1 MTETVEIPVWLL
13 LIIAAL
19 AVLATLDDVLL
30 PTARWYLRRHV
41 NKVIDDVNARLRL
54 ELPTFQITKRRVLID
69 RLIYDPE
76 VMKTVG
82 EVAAERGVSRDSLT
96 TEVSRIA
103 REMVP
108 AFNAYFYFRLGYR
121 CARWL
126 LRAFYRVR
134 LAYAHEQ
141 AMADIPPDTAVV
153 FFINH
158 RSNADYLLVTYL
170 ASGSVALSYGAGEW
184 ARVWPFRSLLRLAGA
199 YILRRK
205 TADPLYRKVLERYVQ
220 MATEACVPHA
230 IFAEG
235 KLSRD
240 GAISPPKLG
249 MLGYITKT
257 FDPAGPYDIMFIPV
271 ATNFDRVAEE
281 RTLVANPDTDFRGRG
296 GRFLMSGTA
305 KFVLKLAWRKMQ
317 GRSAGFGVACA
328 NFGEPLSLRA
338 WSDERGVDLSRL
350 EREPFF
356 SAIEELG
363 AELTD
368 RITDVV
374 PVLAVPLV
382 SLILTE
388 ADGPLPAEE
397 IKGRALRWLND
408 VRELGAHI
416 GLREGSEAAEIE
428 AAVNRMRKRR
438 LIAERSGGE
447 LAPVAA
453 ERALLT
459 YYAAS
464 IVQVRTQLQ
473 RKLSGPE

>member
-1 MTETVEIPVWLL
+1 MMGTVEIPIWLL
-13 LIIAAL
+13 VIVVAL
-19 AVLATLDDVLL
+19 AVLAALDDVLL
-30 PTARWYLRRHV
+30 PTARWYLRRQV
-41 NKVIDDVNARLRL
+41 NKVIDEVNDRLTL

-82 EVAAERGVSRDSLT
+82 AVAQERGVSRDSLM
-96 TEVSRIA
+96 TEVSKIA

-126 LRAFYRVR
+126 LRGFYRVR
-134 LAYAHEQ
+134 LGYAHEK
-141 AMADIPPDTAVV
+141 ATADIPPDTAVV

-184 ARVWPFRSLLRLAGA
+184 ARIWPFRSLLRLAGA
-199 YILRRK
+199 YILRRDSG
-205 TADPLYRKVLERYVQ
+205 DPLYRKVLERYVQ

-240 GAISPPKLG
+240 GAIHPPKLG

-257 FDPAGPYDIMFIPV
+257 FDPAGPYDIMFVPV

-281 RTLVANPDTDFRGRG
+281 RTLVTNPETDFRGRG
-296 GRFLMSGTA
+296 HRFLMGGTA
-305 KFVLKLAWRKMQ
+305 KFLVRLALRKLQ

-328 NFGEPLSLRA
+328 NFAEPLSLRD
-338 WSDERGVDLSRL
+338 WSKERGIDLSRMD
-350 EREPFF
+350 REAFF
-356 SAIEELG
+356 ATVEALG

-374 PVLAVPLV
+374 PILAVPVV
-382 SLILTE
+382 SLIVTE
-388 ADGPLPAEE
+388 ADRPLEAEE
-397 IKGRALRWLND
+397 IKSRAMRWLDD
-408 VRELGAHI
+408 VHALGAHI
-416 GLREGSEAAEIE
+416 GLKKGNEAAEIE
-428 AAVNRMRKRR
+428 AAVIRMRKRK
-438 LIAERSGGE
+438 LIEEQTGGG
-447 LAPVAA
+447 LTPVAQ
-453 ERALLT
+453 ERPLLT

-464 IVQVRTQLQ
+464 IVQVRAQLQ

>member
-13 LIIAAL
+13 LVIGAL
-19 AVLATLDDVLL
+19 AVLAALDDVLL

-41 NKVIDDVNARLRL
+41 NKVIDEVNDRLTL
-54 ELPTFQITKRRVLID
+54 ELPSFQITKRRVLID

-82 EVAAERGVSRDSLT
+82 AVAQERGVSRDSLL
-96 TEVSRIA
+96 TEVSGIA

-126 LRAFYRVR
+126 LRGFYRVR
-134 LAYAHEQ
+134 LGYAHEKT
-141 AMADIPPDTAVV
+141 MADIPPDTAVV

-170 ASGSVALSYGAGEW
+170 ASGRVALSYGAGEW
-184 ARVWPFRSLLRLAGA
+184 ARIWPFRSLLRLAGA
-199 YILRRK
+199 YILRRDSG
-205 TADPLYRKVLERYVQ
+205 DPLYRKVLERYVQ

-240 GAISPPKLG
+240 GAVHPPKLG

-257 FDPAGPYDIMFIPV
+257 FDPAGPYDIMFVPV

-296 GRFLMSGTA
+296 HRFLMGGTA
-305 KFVLKLAWRKMQ
+305 RFLLRLAMRKLQ

-328 NFGEPLSLRA
+328 NFAEPLSLRD
-338 WSDERGVDLSRL
+338 WSEARGIDLSRMD
-350 EREPFF
+350 RAAFF
-356 SAIEELG
+356 AAVEELG
-363 AELTD
+363 AELTR
-368 RITDVV
+368 RILEVV

-382 SLILTE
+382 SSVVTA
-388 ADGPLPAEE
+388 ADEPLPAEE
-397 IKGRALRWLND
+397 IKSRAVRWLD
-408 VRELGAHI
+408 DARELGAHI
-416 GLREGSEAAEIE
+416 ALKEGNEAAEID
-428 AAVNRMRKRR
+428 AAVQRMRRRR
-438 LIAERSGGE
+438 LIAEQECGG
-447 LAPVAA
+447 LAPVQG
-453 ERALLT
+453 ERPLLSF
-459 YYAAS
+459 YAAS
-464 IVQVRTQLQ
+464 VVQVRERLQ
-473 RKLSGPE
+473 QKLSGSE

>member
-1 MTETVEIPVWLL
+1 MTGTVTIPVWLL
-13 LIIAAL
+13 LIIVAL
-19 AVLATLDDVLL
+19 AVLAALDDVLL

-41 NKVIDDVNARLRL
+41 NKVIDEVNDRLTL

-82 EVAAERGVSRDSLT
+82 AVAQERGVSRDSLM
-96 TEVSRIA
+96 TEVSKIA

-126 LRAFYRVR
+126 LRGFYRVR
-134 LAYAHEQ
+134 LGYAHEKTT
-141 AMADIPPDTAVV
+141 ADIPPDTAVV

-184 ARVWPFRSLLRLAGA
+184 ARIWPFRSLLRLAGA
-199 YILRRK
+199 YILRRDSG
-205 TADPLYRKVLERYVQ
+205 DPVYRKVLERYVQ

-235 KLSRD
+235 RLSRD
-240 GAISPPKLG
+240 GKINPPKLG

-257 FDPAGPYDIMFIPV
+257 FDPAGPYDIMFVPV

-296 GRFLMSGTA
+296 HRFLMGGTA
-305 KFVLKLAWRKMQ
+305 MFLLRLAMRKLQ
-317 GRSAGFGVACA
+317 GRSAGFGMACA
-328 NFGEPLSLRA
+328 NFAEPLSLRD
-338 WSDERGVDLSRL
+338 WSNERGIDLSRMD
-350 EREPFF
+350 RDAFF
-356 SAIEELG
+356 AAVEALG

-374 PVLAVPLV
+374 PILAVPVV
-382 SLILTE
+382 SLIVTE
-388 ADGPLPAEE
+388 ADRPLDAEE
-397 IKGRALRWLND
+397 IKSRAMRWFD
-408 VRELGAHI
+408 EVRALGAHI
-416 GLREGSEAAEIE
+416 GLKDGSEPAEIE
-428 AAVNRMRKRR
+428 AAVQRMRRR
-438 LIAERSGGE
+438 KLIEKQESGR
-447 LAPVAA
+447 LVPVAQ
-453 ERALLT
+453 ERPLLT

-464 IVQVRTQLQ
+464 IVQVRAQLQ
-473 RKLSGPE
+473 RKHCGPE

>member
-13 LIIAAL
+13 LIIGAL
-19 AVLATLDDVLL
+19 AVLAALDDVLL

-41 NKVIDDVNARLRL
+41 NKVIDEVNDRLTL

-82 EVAAERGVSRDSLT
+82 AVAQERGVSRDSLMADIA
-96 TEVSRIA
+96 SIA

-108 AFNAYFYFRLGYR
+108 AFNAYFYFKLGYR
-121 CARWL
+121 VARWL
-126 LRAFYRVR
+126 LRTFYRVR
-134 LAYAHEQ
+134 VAYAHEQ
-141 AMADIPPDTAVV
+141 ALAEIPPNTAVV

-205 TADPLYRKVLERYVQ
+205 TDDPLYRKVLERYVQ

-240 GAISPPKLG
+240 GAIHPPKLG
-249 MLGYITKT
+249 MLSYITKT
-257 FDPAGPYDIMFIPV
+257 FDPAGPYDILFIPV

-296 GRFLMSGTA
+296 GRFLMGGTA
-305 KFVLKLAWRKMQ
+305 KFLFRLAWRRMQ

-338 WSDERGVDLSRL
+338 WSNERGIDLSRQD
-350 EREPFF
+350 REAFF
-356 SAIEELG
+356 PAVEALG

-368 RITDVV
+368 RIADVV

-382 SLILTE
+382 SLILSE
-388 ADGPLPAEE
+388 ADRPLEAEE
-397 IKGRALRWLND
+397 IKGRAMRWLNE
-408 VRELGAHI
+408 VRALGAHI
-416 GLREGSEAAEIE
+416 GLKEGSESAEIE
-428 AAVNRMRKRR
+428 TAVQRMHRRR
-438 LIAERSGGE
+438 LIAKQSGGG

-464 IVQVRTQLQ
+464 IVQLRAQLQ
-473 RKLSGPE
+473 QKPSGPE

>member
-13 LIIAAL
+13 LIIGAL
-19 AVLATLDDVLL
+19 AVLAALDDVLL

-82 EVAAERGVSRDSLT
+82 AVAQERGVSRDSLM

-121 CARWL
+121 SARWL
-126 LRAFYRVR
+126 LRGFYRTR
-134 LAYAHEQ
+134 LGYAHEK
-141 AMADIPPDTAVV
+141 AKADIPPDTAVV

-184 ARVWPFRSLLRLAGA
+184 ARIWPFRSLLRLAGA
-199 YILRRK
+199 YILRRDSG
-205 TADPLYRKVLERYVQ
+205 DPLYRKVLERYVQ

-240 GAISPPKLG
+240 GAIHPPKLG

-257 FDPAGPYDIMFIPV
+257 FDPAGPYDIMFVPV

-281 RTLVANPDTDFRGRG
+281 RTLVANPETDFRGRG
-296 GRFLMSGTA
+296 RRFLMGGTA
-305 KFVLKLAWRKMQ
+305 KFLFRLAWRKLQ

-328 NFGEPLSLRA
+328 NFAEPLSLRD
-338 WSDERGVDLSRL
+338 WSTARGIDLSRMD
-350 EREPFF
+350 REAFF
-356 SAIEELG
+356 AAVEGLG
-363 AELTD
+363 AELTR
-368 RITDVV
+368 RIQEVV

-382 SLILTE
+382 SSVVTAADEPLT
-388 ADGPLPAEE
+388 AEE
-397 IKGRALRWLND
+397 IKRRAIRWLD
-408 VRELGAHI
+408 DARALGAHI
-416 GLREGSEAAEIE
+416 ALKDGDEAAEIE
-428 AAVNRMRKRR
+428 AAVHRMRKRR
-438 LIAERSGGE
+438 LIAEQECGG
-447 LAPVAA
+447 LAPVAG
-453 ERALLT
+453 ERPLLA

-464 IVQVRTQLQ
+464 VVQLRAQLQ
-473 RKLSGPE
+473 KKLSGPE

>member
-1 MTETVEIPVWLL
+1 MTGTVTIPVWLL
-13 LIIAAL
+13 LIIGAL
-19 AVLATLDDVLL
+19 AVLAALDDVLL
-30 PTARWYLRRHV
+30 PTMRWYLRRRV
-41 NKVIDDVNARLRL
+41 NKVIDEVNDRLKL

-69 RLIYDPE
+69 RLVYDPE

-82 EVAAERGVSRDSLT
+82 AVAVERGVSRDSLM
-96 TEVSRIA
+96 SDIASIA

-108 AFNAYFYFRLGYR
+108 AFNAYFYFKLGYR
-121 CARWL
+121 VARWL

-134 LAYAHEQ
+134 LGFAHEQ
-141 AMADIPPDTAVV
+141 ALAEIPPDTAVV

-170 ASGSVALSYGAGEW
+170 ASDTVALSYGAGEW

-199 YILRRK
+199 YILRRD
-205 TADPLYRKVLERYVQ
+205 TGDPLYRKVLERYVQ

-240 GAISPPKLG
+240 GAINPPKLG

-281 RTLVANPDTDFRGRG
+281 RTLIVNRDTDFRGRG
-296 GRFLMSGTA
+296 GRFLMGGTA
-305 KFVLKLAWRKMQ
+305 KFVIRLLWRKLQ

-338 WSDERGVDLSRL
+338 WSNDRGIDLSGL
-350 EREPFF
+350 DKEDFF
-356 SAIEELG
+356 PAVQELG
-363 AELTD
+363 TELTR
-368 RITDVV
+368 RILDVV

-382 SLILTE
+382 SLVLTE
-388 ADGPLPAEE
+388 ADGPLDSEE
-397 IKGRALRWLND
+397 IRRRAIRWLD
-408 VRELGAHI
+408 ESRSLGAHI
-416 GLREGSEAAEIE
+416 GLEEGAEAAEIE
-428 AAVNRMRKRR
+428 AAVRRMRRR
-438 LIAERSGGE
+438 KLIAEQSGGGF
-447 LAPVAA
+447 APVAR
-453 ERALLT
+453 ERPLLT

-464 IVQVRTQLQ
+464 IVQLRAELQ

>member
-1 MTETVEIPVWLL
+1 MTETVPIPIWLL
-13 LIIAAL
+13 LIIGAL
-19 AVLATLDDVLL
+19 AVLAALDDVLL
-30 PTARWYLRRHV
+30 PTARWYLRRRV
-41 NKVIDDVNARLRL
+41 NKVIDEVNDRLRL
-54 ELPTFQITKRRVLID
+54 ELPSFQITKRRVLID

-82 EVAAERGVSRDSLT
+82 EVAVERGVSRDSLMADIA
-96 TEVSRIA
+96 SIA

-108 AFNAYFYFRLGYR
+108 AFNAYFYFKLGYR
-121 CARWL
+121 VARWL
-126 LRAFYRVR
+126 LRTFYRVR
-134 LAYAHEQ
+134 LGYAHELTL
-141 AMADIPPDTAVV
+141 AEIPPDTAVV

-205 TADPLYRKVLERYVQ
+205 TDDPLYRKVLERYVQ

-240 GAISPPKLG
+240 GAINTPKLG
-249 MLGYITKT
+249 MLSYITKT
-257 FDPAGPYDIMFIPV
+257 FDPAGPYDILFIPV

-296 GRFLMSGTA
+296 GRFLAGGTA
-305 KFVLKLAWRKMQ
+305 KFLFRLAWRRMQ
-317 GRSAGFGVACA
+317 GRSAGFGTACA
-328 NFGEPLSLRA
+328 SFGEPLSLRA
-338 WSDERGVDLSRL
+338 WSNERDIDLSRL
-350 EREPFF
+350 DREGFF
-356 SAIEELG
+356 PAVEELG

-382 SLILTE
+382 SLILSE
-388 ADGPLPAEE
+388 ADGPLETEE
-397 IKGRALRWLND
+397 IKSRAMRWLHE
-408 VRELGAHI
+408 VRTLGAHI
-416 GLREGSEAAEIE
+416 GLKQGSEAAEIDE
-428 AAVNRMRKRR
+428 AVQRMRRRR
-438 LIAERSGGE
+438 LIAKQGDSG

-464 IVQVRTQLQ
+464 IVQLRAHLQ
-473 RKLSGPE
+473 QKPSGPE

>member
-13 LIIAAL
+13 LIIGAL
-19 AVLATLDDVLL
+19 AVLAALDDVLL

-41 NKVIDDVNARLRL
+41 NKVIDDVNNRLRL

-82 EVAAERGVSRDSLT
+82 AVAAERGVSRDSLM
-96 TEVSRIA
+96 TEVSTIA

-126 LRAFYRVR
+126 LRTFYRVR
-134 LAYAHEQ
+134 LGYAHERVL
-141 AMADIPPDTAVV
+141 AEIPPDTAVV

-199 YILRRK
+199 YILRRD
-205 TADPLYRKVLERYVQ
+205 TGDPLYRKVLERYVQ

-240 GAISPPKLG
+240 GAIHRPKLG

-257 FDPAGPYDIMFIPV
+257 FDPAGPYDILFIPV

-281 RTLVANPDTDFRGRG
+281 RTLVANPDTDFKGRG
-296 GRFLMSGTA
+296 GRFLMGGTA
-305 KFVLKLAWRKMQ
+305 KFLLRLVWRRLQ

-338 WSDERGVDLSRL
+338 WSDERGIDLSQL

-356 SAIEELG
+356 SAVEDLG
-363 AELTD
+363 AELTR
-368 RITDVV
+368 RILDVV
-374 PVLAVPLV
+374 PVLAVPLISSIV
-382 SLILTE
+382 TE
-388 ADGPLPAEE
+388 ADGPLKLEE
-397 IKGRALRWLND
+397 IKSRAMRWLD
-408 VRELGAHI
+408 DTRAIGAHI
-416 GLREGSEAAEIE
+416 ALKEGGEAAEIE
-428 AAVNRMRKRR
+428 AAVQRMRRRR
-438 LIAERSGGE
+438 LIAEQGGG
-447 LAPVAA
+447 LAPVSG
-453 ERALLT
+453 ERPLLA

-464 IVQVRTQLQ
+464 VEQVRSELQ
-473 RKLSGPE
+473 KKAVRP